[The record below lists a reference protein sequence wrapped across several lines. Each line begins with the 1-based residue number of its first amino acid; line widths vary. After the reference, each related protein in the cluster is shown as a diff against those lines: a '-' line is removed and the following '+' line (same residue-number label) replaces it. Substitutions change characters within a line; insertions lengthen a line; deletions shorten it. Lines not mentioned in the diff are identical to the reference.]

1 MSRGGRNSPTAP
13 HKRASKAVVYF
24 GCSGIYKSVQTQKEG
39 EEKDVPG
46 LSTRIASGLSMR
58 LGGKKGKTGIRPPGR
73 NYLTRELKADGEPAR
88 PFGKT
93 NLKNHSN

>member
-1 MSRGGRNSPTAP
+1 
-13 HKRASKAVVYF
+13 
-24 GCSGIYKSVQTQKEG
+24 
-39 EEKDVPG
+39 
-46 LSTRIASGLSMR
+46 MR